1 MLLAGMVI
9 ADIPLKQVFTAWSN
23 YKTVLLR
30 LLVYPLLLLVLFRAL
45 HVTGMVADG
54 KNILLTVFLA
64 CITPACATVTSMA
77 QLYDKDA
84 AKSSVLY
91 VLTTICSIVT
101 MPIMIG
107 LYCAW
112 L

>member
-1 MLLAGMVI
+1 M
-9 ADIPLKQVFTAWSN
+9 
-23 YKTVLLR
+23 LLR
-30 LLVYPLLLLVLFRAL
+30 LVVYPLALLGLMKLVHA
-45 HVTGMVADG
+45 TGMVADG
-54 KNILLTVFLA
+54 KNILLTVYLA

-77 QLYDKDA
+77 QLYHKDA

-91 VLTTICSIVT
+91 VLTTIFSIVT

-107 LYCAW
+107 LYTIW